1 MAKYFF
7 EGWPEVRGNTG
18 EAVLQGCFTNQP
30 NPTMKYI
37 ALAILTVTT
46 LASVSCSTRPVPSLT
61 QTYNGK
67 PVLTRASHPQGGSMH
82 PVDGVYLGR
91 RYFHPQGVKS
101 GLASVDV
108 YGQR

>member
-1 MAKYFF
+1 
-7 EGWPEVRGNTG
+7 
-18 EAVLQGCFTNQP
+18 
-30 NPTMKYI
+30 MKLG

-46 LASVSCSTRPVPSLT
+46 LASVSCAGRPVPSLT

-67 PVLTRASHPQGGSMH
+67 PVLTRASHPQGGSMAE
-82 PVDGVYLGR
+82 VDGVYLGR

-101 GLASVDV
+101 GLAWIDV